1 MSGRKIILGINDDT
15 TLHGGDGDDHF
26 IAWGDFNKAKQTF
39 VNDPKRDV
47 KFYGNGGND
56 KLVGAG
62 GNDFLDG
69 GSGDDIILGYDG
81 NDKIITGS
89 GEDFVNAG
97 NGDDEI
103 IVNGAGLKHLY
114 GGKGSDKFILNY
126 MNLDSG
132 IIIND
137 FDLNDPNEVIDLR
150 AIKSLHSIKDF
161 HQVFHHDMPLQHS
174 SDPDLYRTDSRP
186 EGLPLVFPHI
196 FRRAVFSLKFP
207 IDIFQYFI
215 HIYGFFRSF
224 KSILT
229 KKVDMLPSYW

>member
-69 GSGDDIILGYDG
+69 GSGDDTIFGYDG

-186 EGLPLVFPHI
+186 EGMYQ
-196 FRRAVFSLKFP
+196 AVCLSSVKAEEAPNECWVALMGITKDQILSHPEKFLFSEMHDEL
-207 IDIFQYFI
+207 
-215 HIYGFFRSF
+215 
-224 KSILT
+224 
-229 KKVDMLPSYW
+229 